1 MGGAVSAVS
10 TAVKAV
16 SKTPAFKFFQNPLVQ
31 LGATLF
37 ISWALRP
44 KVPDTPDFATNSFDE
59 FEKGILLNKQSNDA
73 NIPVIYGERLVGG
86 TRVFVESSGTDNQ
99 YLYIALVLSEGE
111 INSVEEILIDDQ
123 PVTFASGF
131 TDGNAVEVDS
141 SDANYYKDGESLI
154 RVEPHYG
161 TGGQSASTLL
171 STLSSWGSNH
181 KLSGL
186 CYLALRF
193 KFNQDA
199 FGGLPKIQA
208 RIKGK
213 KVKTYNASLVEQ
225 SASYSTNPAWC
236 ILDYLTD
243 TRYGKGLSTSE
254 IDLQSFYDA
263 SLVCETQVTP
273 YSGGSDINIFDCNTA
288 VDTSRT
294 IIDNLREMIK
304 GCRGYI
310 PFSQGKYSLVI
321 ETTGTASVT
330 LTEDDIIGGYTL
342 AIPQKNERYNRV
354 ICSFINPDRNYQVDE
369 VQFPPIDDS
378 GLPSAD
384 QHATMKT
391 ADGGF
396 LLEGRF
402 QFPTITSQYQAEEMS
417 EVILRRSREALGLS
431 LNVAFKGYEL
441 NIGDIVNITHSSLGF
456 SAKPFRVLG
465 ITFNN
470 DYTVGL
476 SLVEHQDSHYTWAT
490 KTQATAIP
498 TTTLPNPFTVQP
510 PASLTLDDTLIEYN
524 QTPLVALDI
533 TIGASTDAFVDYYQ
547 VEYKL
552 STDSNYIIYAQ
563 GDLLNHRV
571 LNVKEQGVY
580 DVRVK
585 AVNTLGVSSSY
596 VTGQHTVVGSTE
608 PPSDVEDFACNIVNS
623 DAHLSWEQIPDVD
636 LSHYQIRY
644 STLTSG
650 AEWQNSVS
658 LVEKVSRP
666 ATSITV
672 PARTGSYLIKAIDKL
687 GNYSVNATVIATNL
701 SAIGNFN
708 AVTSQSEDPTFSGT
722 KTNLTLENDT
732 LKLTDLSQDG
742 TYVFSAPIDIGG
754 IYTSRVTA
762 SITQFAENPTELFD
776 DGRGFSL
783 FDSATG
789 SFDGDS
795 PSNSNAHLEIA
806 LSDDG
811 VTYTSFKNFVIGD
824 YTARYYKFRLFLR
837 SRDGATTPVVSEVS
851 VTIDMPDRIFSGNDI
866 VSGATT
872 YTVSFTNPFKSV
884 NYAVGITGE
893 NMATGD
899 YFIVENK
906 TINGFDVTFK
916 NSSDTAVSRTFDYIA
931 KGF

>member
-1 MGGAVSAVS
+1 MGWNP
-10 TAVKAV
+10 VKAV
-16 SKTPAFKFFQNPLVQ
+16 KKIVAPALKFFTNLNPFVA
-31 LGATLF
+31 LGITLF
-37 ISWALRP
+37 LSWALRP
-44 KVPDTPDFATNSFDE
+44 KVPEIEDFGTNSFDD
-59 FEKGILLNKQSNDA
+59 FERGILLNKQSNDA
-73 NIPVIYGERLVGG
+73 NIPVIYGERLTGG
-86 TRVFVESSGTDNQ
+86 VRVFMETSGTDNT
-99 YLYIALVLSEGE
+99 YLYMAIVMAEGE
-111 INSVEEILIDDQ
+111 INDITEIRVDDKI
-123 PVTFASGF
+123 VTFASSF
-131 TDGNAVEVDS
+131 SDGTAVEVDS
-141 SDANYYKDGESLI
+141 SDSNFYKNSESLI

-161 TGGQSASTLL
+161 SDGQSASTLL
-171 STLSSWGSNH
+171 STLDSWGSNH

-186 CYLALRF
+186 CYLAIRL
-193 KFNQDA
+193 KWNQDA
-199 FGGLPKIQA
+199 FAGLPKVQAKIQ
-208 RIKGK
+208 GK
-213 KVKTYNASLVEQ
+213 KVKTYNASLIEQ

-236 ILDYLTD
+236 LLDYLTN
-243 TRYGKGLSTSE
+243 TRYGKGLTTSE

-273 YSGGSDINIFDCNTA
+273 YSGGSDINIFDTNVA
-288 VDTSRT
+288 LDTSKN
-294 IIDNLREMIK
+294 IISNVRELIK
-304 GCRGYI
+304 GCRGYL
-310 PFSQGKYSLVI
+310 PYSAGKYSLVI
-321 ETTGTASVT
+321 ETTGTANIT
-330 LTEDDIIGGYTL
+330 LTEDDIIGGYSLTT
-342 AIPQKNERYNRV
+342 PNKNEKYNRV
-354 ICSFINPDRNYQVDE
+354 IVGFVNPDRNFQVDE
-369 VQFPPIDDS
+369 VQWPPIDDS

-384 QHATMKT
+384 QHETMKT

-402 QFPTITSQYQAEEMS
+402 SFTTITNQYQAEEMA
-417 EVILRRSREALGLS
+417 EVILRRSREALS
-431 LNVAFKGYEL
+431 LGITVSLDAYDL
-441 NIGDIVNITHSSLGF
+441 VIGDIVNITHSSLGF

-465 ITFNN
+465 MTFNE
-470 DYTVGL
+470 DFTIGL

-490 KTQATAIP
+490 KTQATIVP
-498 TTTLPNPFTVQP
+498 TTNLPNPFNIQP
-510 PASLTLDDTLIEYN
+510 PASLTLGDTLIEYN

-533 TIGASTDAFVDYYQ
+533 TIGVSTDAFVDYYQ

-552 STDSNYIIYAQ
+552 STDSDYIIHTQ
-563 GDLLNHRV
+563 GTGLTHRV
-571 LNVKEQGVY
+571 LNVKEQAVY

-585 AVNTLGVSSSY
+585 AVNSLGISSTYVSAQR
-596 VTGQHTVVGSTE
+596 TIIGSTE
-608 PPSDVEDFACNIVNS
+608 PPSDVTDFSCNIIGQE
-623 DAHLSWEQIPDVD
+623 AHLNWEQIPDVD

-658 LVEKVSRP
+658 LIEKVSRP
-666 ATSITV
+666 ATSISV
-672 PARTGSYLIKAIDKL
+672 PARTGSFLIKAIDKL
-687 GNYSVNATVIATNL
+687 GNYSVNATVIATNI
-701 SAIGNFN
+701 SSIGNFN
-708 AVTSQSEDPTFSGT
+708 AVTTQSEHPTFSGT

-732 LKLTDLSQDG
+732 LKLTDLNSDG
-742 TYVFSAPIDIGG
+742 TYLFSAPIDIGG

-762 SITQFAENPTELFD
+762 SITQFAENPNELFD
-776 DGRGFSL
+776 DGRGFAT
-783 FDSATG
+783 FDLATG

-811 VTYTSFKNFVIGD
+811 ITYTEFKNFVIGD
-824 YTARYYKFRLFLR
+824 YTFRFAKFRLYLI
-837 SRDGATTPVVSEVS
+837 SRDQQTTPVISEVS

-866 VSGATT
+866 TSGATT

>member
-44 KVPDTPDFATNSFDE
+44 KVPDIPDFGTNQFDD

-73 NIPVIYGERLVGG
+73 NIPVVYGERLLGG
-86 TRVFVESSGTDNQ
+86 TRIFVESSGNDNQ
-99 YLYIALVLSEGE
+99 FLYIALVLSEGE
-111 INSVEEILIDDQ
+111 INSIEEILIDEK
-123 PVTFASGF
+123 PVTFASSF

-154 RVEPHYG
+154 RVEPHFG
-161 TGGQSASTLL
+161 TDGQSASTLL

-186 CYLALRF
+186 CYLAIRF

-225 SASYSTNPAWC
+225 SATYETNPAWC

-243 TRYGKGLSTSE
+243 TRYGKGLATSE

-263 SLVCETQVTP
+263 SLVCETQVEP
-273 YSGGSDINIFDCNTA
+273 YSGGSNINIFDCNTA

-310 PFSQGKYSLVI
+310 PFSQGKYSLII
-321 ETTGTASVT
+321 ETTGTATVS

-369 VQFPPIDDS
+369 VQFPPINDS
-378 GLPSAD
+378 LLPSAD

-402 QFPTITSQYQAEEMS
+402 QFPTITSQYQAEEMA

-490 KTQATAIP
+490 KTQATTIP

-510 PASLTLDDTLIEYN
+510 PASVTLGDTLIEYN
-524 QTPLVALDI
+524 QTPLIALDV
-533 TIGASTDAFVDYYQ
+533 TIGASPDSFVNYYQ

-552 STDSNYIIYAQ
+552 STDSDYIIYAQ
-563 GDLLNHRV
+563 GSGLNHRV

-585 AVNTLGVSSSY
+585 AVSNFNVSSSY
-596 VTGQHTVVGSTE
+596 VTAQHTVVGSTE
-608 PPSDVEDFACNIVNS
+608 PPSDVTDFSCNIIGS
-623 DAHLSWEQIPDVD
+623 EAHLNWEQIPDVD

-650 AEWQNSVS
+650 AEWNNSVS
-658 LVEKVSRP
+658 LIEKVSRP
-666 ATSITV
+666 ATSISV
-672 PARTGSYLIKAIDKL
+672 PARTGTYLIKAVDKL
-687 GNYSVNATVIATNL
+687 NNFSISATNIVTNI
-701 SAIGNFN
+701 SSIGNFN
-708 AVTSQSEDPTFSGT
+708 SVATQTEDPTFSGS
-722 KTNLTLENDT
+722 KTNLTLSNNQ
-732 LKLTDLSQDG
+732 LRLTDLDLDG
-742 TYVFSAPIDIGG
+742 IYEFSAPVDIGA
-754 IYTSRVTA
+754 IHTARVTA
-762 SITQFAENPTELFD
+762 TITQFAEDPTD
-776 DGRGFSL
+776 L
-783 FDSATG
+783 FDSASNLFDSKSG
-789 SFDGDS
+789 SFDGDYA
-795 PSNSNAHLEIA
+795 SNSNAHLEIA

-811 VTYTSFKNFVIGD
+811 VTYTDFKNFVIGD
-824 YTARYYKFRLFLR
+824 YTARYFKFRAYFI
-837 SRDGATTPVVSEVS
+837 SRDQLTTPVITGLSIS
-851 VTIDMPDRIFSGNDI
+851 IDMEDRIFSGNDI
-866 VSGATT
+866 TSGAGT
-872 YTVSFTNPFKSV
+872 YTVTFTNPFKTAS
-884 NYAVGITGE
+884 YAVGITAE
-893 NMATGD
+893 DMATGD
-899 YFIVENK
+899 FFVVENK
-906 TINGFDVTFK
+906 AVDSFDVTFK
-916 NSSDTAVSRTFDYIA
+916 NSGGTAISRTFDYIA
-931 KGF
+931 KGY